1 MKTFVLSFAARA
13 IILAALTS
21 LTAMHL
27 AASPVGSN
35 ASPPPPVKMDK
46 FIVGEKHLQSF
57 GIAIELWEDKSTQRV
72 MEMYIKEVQQGS
84 MAEDK
89 GLTKATRIFE
99 INGIPVDSFD
109 ATFAAGSDLNKI
121 FIDRKNGDRVTL
133 EVKILGAPGLRT
145 VTLIEQRSRIKAVAQ
160 PFFDH

>member
-1 MKTFVLSFAARA
+1 VACIELSV
-13 IILAALTS
+13 S
-21 LTAMHL
+21 
-27 AASPVGSN
+27 AASAGS
-35 ASPPPPVKMDK
+35 ASVQPAVTMDK
-46 FIVGEKHLQSF
+46 FTVASKHLQSF
-57 GIAIELWEDKSTQRV
+57 GIALEFWENKSTQRV

-89 GLTKATRIFE
+89 GLTKGTRIFE
-99 INGIPVDSFD
+99 IDGIPVDSFD
-109 ATFAAGSDLNKI
+109 ATFAVGSDLNKI

-133 EVKILGAPGLRT
+133 EVKIPGTHGLRT